1 MQVSVS
7 ASSEERR
14 VWLLSVVALAV
25 VMMASGAAQQRP
37 DPQSAANDAINQ
49 FRTLRKART
58 HR

>member
-7 ASSEERR
+7 ASSEER

-25 VMMASGAAQQRP
+25 VMMASGAEQQRP
-37 DPQSAANDAINQ
+37 DPQSAANDAFYQ